1 MLGPPRRSRTT
12 QGSKALRVTARI
24 AFDSGQRMTTEA
36 VIFLL
41 DSGTDPYR
49 VLTWRDDMDDTPANA
64 RRPMTGFAD
73 IAAYFSRW
81 IDCDGERDRFAALVG
96 SARARPCR

>member
-1 MLGPPRRSRTT
+1 MLGAGQAFANA

-24 AFDSGQRMTTEA
+24 AFNSGQRMTTEA

-49 VLTWRDDMDDTPANA
+49 VLTWQDDMDHTPAN
-64 RRPMTGFAD
+64 RGVR
-73 IAAYFSRW
+73 
-81 IDCDGERDRFAALVG
+81 
-96 SARARPCR
+96 